1 MGLYKDLSEYLI
13 LIGPRVGIK
22 GTPPPVWPDSNAI
35 MLHCPKKSCILLL
48 IIVWWWRCLIEATS
62 IQNLWTKKNNKK
74 KNMGN
79 PVELCEPRSEVEW
92 VGVNQGENLCLCMCV
107 HTCICL
113 EKEWR
118 MWCNICEMFFQTSS
132 TSQRRLSLIFNLNP
146 PPHPPPCSDS
156 SSDDTQ
162 WNVCT
167 VVPFSLPEN
176 EECLNSI
183 YGAFLSS
190 TWFRWFYCWLN

>member
-1 MGLYKDLSEYLI
+1 MHHFISWLCETLVYVIMGLYKDLSEYLI

-146 PPHPPPCSDS
+146 PPPTPPPSLLWLQLWWHSMKRLHCCSLFTS
-156 SSDDTQ
+156 REWRMS
-162 WNVCT
+162 
-167 VVPFSLPEN
+167 E
-176 EECLNSI
+176 
-183 YGAFLSS
+183 
-190 TWFRWFYCWLN
+190 

>member
-1 MGLYKDLSEYLI
+1 
-13 LIGPRVGIK
+13 
-22 GTPPPVWPDSNAI
+22 

-62 IQNLWTKKNNKK
+62 IQNLWTKKN
-74 KNMGN
+74 NMGN

-146 PPHPPPCSDS
+146 TPPTPLLALTPALMTLNETSALLFPFHFPRMKNVWIVFTVLSCLQLDS
-156 SSDDTQ
+156 GDF
-162 WNVCT
+162 T
-167 VVPFSLPEN
+167 VDLICFFAV
-176 EECLNSI
+176 
-183 YGAFLSS
+183 FLI
-190 TWFRWFYCWLN
+190 